1 MSALMLRRLA
11 PAGAALALTLVVA
24 PSAAAEDPTVG
35 SLRSFSQAEL
45 DASIFDLEPRIADL
59 DPRMEDVAVTKGT
72 EITLNADILF
82 EFGKADLTPT
92 AKAKIADLTAG
103 LPQGG
108 AATVTGHTDSIG
120 DDASNLT
127 LSQQRAQAVADAI
140 SAARSDLRL
149 TVVGKG
155 ESDPVEP
162 NEQGGEDNPEGR
174 AKNRRVTV
182 IPG

>member
-1 MSALMLRRLA
+1 M
-11 PAGAALALTLVVA
+11 
-24 PSAAAEDPTVG
+24 
-35 SLRSFSQAEL
+35 
-45 DASIFDLEPRIADL
+45 
-59 DPRMEDVAVTKGT
+59 
-72 EITLNADILF
+72 
-82 EFGKADLTPT
+82 
-92 AKAKIADLTAG
+92 
-103 LPQGG
+103 
-108 AATVTGHTDSIG
+108 TGHTDSIG

-182 IPG
+182 VPG